1 MRYKHKQIKRSWSGH
16 ILILKKMLYILL
28 PLCLITVLFIFAIS
42 LFNSA
47 SPVAAAGQKPQL
59 KMVPELT
66 IGQEDGD
73 ENLMFAHIAYIDV
86 DAQGNIHVLDTK
98 NRQLRIFSEEG
109 QFLRSIIISPGQGPQ
124 ELTQFSGMAVTPSGK
139 VFINGNRKMI
149 LYDSEGN
156 YLRTFPV
163 TFHVSCIGSPGTEEI
178 VGIGPNDGKILHIF
192 NEEGEIPASFG
203 EVFDVPKDFEPMK
216 MMPMF
221 GAPLVF
227 SCSKDG
233 RIFVLN
239 PHRYEFLVFKD
250 RQLEATIRGT
260 SEIFQPIIQKGRAFI
275 STAASILPAGEF
287 ILVYFSSYQ
296 NTSNI
301 ADIFYKGKKVGSLE
315 LPGQLKAVDYQGKL
329 YLVEEQ
335 EYPRIIRCS
344 IAR

>member
-1 MRYKHKQIKRSWSGH
+1 
-16 ILILKKMLYILL
+16 MLYILL

>member
-1 MRYKHKQIKRSWSGH
+1 MRIAKSY
-16 ILILKKMLYILL
+16 LF
-28 PLCLITVLFIFAIS
+28 ITVLFIFGILS
-42 LFNSA
+42 VNSA
-47 SPVAAAGQKPQL
+47 SLSAAADQKPQL
-59 KMVPELT
+59 KLIPELI

-73 ENLMFAHIAYIDV
+73 ENLIFGYVAYLDV
-86 DAQGNIHVLDTK
+86 DARGNIYVLDTK
-98 NRQLRIFSEEG
+98 NRQLRIFNREG
-109 QFLRSIIISPGQGPQ
+109 KFLRNILIPPGQGPQ

-149 LYDSEGN
+149 FYDSEGN

-163 TFHVSCIGSPGTEEI
+163 TFHISCICSPGTEEI
-178 VGIGPNDGKILHIF
+178 VGIGPNNGKILHLF
-192 NEEGEIPASFG
+192 NEEGEILASFG

-221 GAPLVF
+221 GAPLIF

-260 SEIFQPIIQKGRAFI
+260 SEIFQPIIQKGRSFI

-287 ILVYFSSYQ
+287 MLVYFKSYQ

-301 ADIFYKGKKVGSLE
+301 ADIFHKGKKVGSLE
-315 LPGQLKAVDYQGKL
+315 LPGELLAADYQGKL
-329 YLVEEQ
+329 YLVEEK
-335 EYPRIIRCS
+335 EYPRVMRCS
-344 IAR
+344 ISN